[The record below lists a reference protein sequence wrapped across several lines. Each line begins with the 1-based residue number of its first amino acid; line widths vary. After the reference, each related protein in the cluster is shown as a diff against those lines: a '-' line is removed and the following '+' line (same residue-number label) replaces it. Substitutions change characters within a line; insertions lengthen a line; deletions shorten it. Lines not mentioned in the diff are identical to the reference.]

1 MNSLI
6 VQFLASIIV
15 FVSLSFTQED
25 GEGRRGRPI
34 KETIRF
40 GGRSGEEQRSI
51 GSSLPTDA
59 SNSASF
65 QKKFKVDNN
74 TGTAVVCGPKD
85 AQLNVSWT
93 PKVIDPD
100 KSVELYFNITNPIN
114 FDKGQADVDVYME
127 GSSDPIFSVVQE
139 IACDDIRKAI
149 SFVTCPLKKGDTHAF
164 KYKYGDLNRL
174 PVGAYIIVLKILSYE
189 GNPHPL
195 FACLNFTLHIVPSDQ
210 VLFNPD
216 P

>member
-25 GEGRRGRPI
+25 GHRSGRSI
-34 KETIRF
+34 KETIRSALK
-40 GGRSGEEQRSI
+40 SGEEQGSI
-51 GSSLPTDA
+51 GSSMLTDA
-59 SNSASF
+59 SNAASF

-74 TGTAVVCGPKD
+74 TGTAVVCGPEG
-85 AQLNVSWT
+85 AELNVSWT

-100 KSVELYFNITNPIN
+100 KSVKLYFNIKNPIDFN
-114 FDKGQADVDVYME
+114 KGQADVDVYME

-139 IACDDIRKAI
+139 IACEDIRKAVSLI
-149 SFVTCPLKKGDTHAF
+149 TCPLKKGDIHKFEFT
-164 KYKYGDLNRL
+164 YDDLKRL
-174 PVGAYIIVLKILSYE
+174 PVGAYVIVLKIFSYE

-195 FACLNFTLHIVPSDQ
+195 FACLNLTLHIVPSDQ
-210 VLFNPD
+210 MLFNSVP
-216 P
+216 